1 MMPASISRFAIAALG
16 GLFAMSCRS
25 STEPVALPAA
35 TFLAQWQ
42 GQDWAGKARATLWRD
57 TLYVSGVRTVTEGN
71 GSYEEAVQVRVAF
84 HGVGQYVLDST
95 AVSMLEIVGGDGIF
109 GSYYGIGANAGVLN
123 VTTYDGPGGTVEG
136 TVRFDAR
143 RSRTSNPIYHFD
155 NGRFRASVVVPQP
168 Q

>member
-1 MMPASISRFAIAALG
+1 MHTRLSRLALVALG
-16 GLFAMSCRS
+16 GLLAMSCRS

-35 TFLAQWQ
+35 TFRAQWQ

-57 TLYVSGVRTVTEGN
+57 TLYVSGVRTVTDGN

-84 HGVGQYVLDST
+84 HGVGRYVLDSA
-95 AVSMLEIVGGDGIF
+95 AVSMLEIVGGDGVF
-109 GSYYGIGANAGVLN
+109 GSYYGVGANAGVLD
-123 VTTYDGPGGTVEG
+123 VTTYGGPGATVEG

-155 NGRFRASVVVPQP
+155 DGRFSASVDVPP